1 MAAEWHFTGRID
13 PSDATRAD
21 RRVAAL
27 AAEQHGV
34 LDVDELHA
42 CGLSEEQIKRRLRAG
57 HLHRRHQAVYA
68 VGHTALTQDAQF
80 LAAVKAHGPEAW
92 LSHHAATVHFA
103 LLAPS
108 DRPPDVTVL
117 GPTTRRHPGIRTH
130 RTTHLDPRD
139 RTRHRGVPTTAPAR
153 TLLDLAGTAI
163 PDKGLRR
170 AVHEAQA
177 QRLTNVRDLVDVL
190 NRHPG
195 RRGATRLRTL
205 VADGPAPT
213 RSELED
219 IVLDLLLSA
228 GLPKPDVN
236 KPLHIHGRRLIPD
249 FRWPKHHL
257 ILEADGGQWH
267 DTPLAQADD
276 AERQSF
282 LEQHGERVVRAR
294 WNEAVRTP
302 GRITDRLEAAGLY
315 TACPTPSRFP
325 SESRKNTARSPRPP
339 FEG

>member
-1 MAAEWHFTGRID
+1 MAAEWHLNHPGGS
-13 PSDATRAD
+13 SDAVRPD
-21 RRVAAL
+21 ERVARW
-27 AAEQHGV
+27 AAEDHGV
-34 LDVDELHA
+34 LSFKELLA
-42 CGLSEEQIKRRLRAG
+42 CGLSAREIDHRARAG

-68 VGHTALTQDAQF
+68 VGHTALTQDAHF

-117 GPTTRRHPGIRTH
+117 GPTTRRHPGLRTH
-130 RTTHLDPRD
+130 RTTRLDPRD

-195 RRGATRLRTL
+195 RRGATRLRAL

-219 IVLDLLLSA
+219 IVLDLILRA

-236 KPLHIHGRRLIPD
+236 KSLHIHGRRLIPD

-282 LEQHGERVVRAR
+282 LEQHGERIIRAR
-294 WNEAVRTP
+294 WNEAVRAP
-302 GRITDRLEAAGLY
+302 RRVLDRLY